1 MRCDADAVHAS
12 KSTLNKMPRRR
23 LLVGGVATAFLTI
36 ASALQPALRVRT
48 PALARVTRPRAVA
61 SAYTVLRAAENDD
74 DTVAVEDEE
83 AASDEADEAVA
94 EEEETVD
101 EEEEEEEGEDP
112 NAEVKAEIAQLE
124 AQLKEKRLELSRA
137 NGAAAEASEAGYYRI
152 VADVSTYKKNAAKQ
166 QESVAEVAK
175 ADAFRIFDKVLLA
188 FEEARAEPPNDE
200 DEAKVHSD
208 FELISSGL
216 LEQFK
221 LLGLEEFEAS
231 AGDAYEPWRHEA
243 VESRPSEKE
252 AAEVAECITGGYR
265 LKSTG
270 AVVRKA
276 KCVVDLAKEKEESSE
291 DEEESEEDEAEEEEA
306 EDA

>member
-1 MRCDADAVHAS
+1 MTIMAR
-12 KSTLNKMPRRR
+12 PRRR
-23 LLVGGVATAFLTI
+23 LLAGGVAAAFLTV

-48 PALARVTRPRAVA
+48 PALARVTRPPVA

-83 AASDEADEAVA
+83 AASDEADEAVEA
-94 EEEETVD
+94 EETVD
-101 EEEEEEEGEDP
+101 EEEEAEEEGEDP
-112 NAEVKAEIAQLE
+112 NAEIKAEIAQLE

-231 AGDAYEPWRHEA
+231 AGDAYEPWRHDA

-252 AAEVAECITGGYR
+252 AAEVAECVTGGYR

-276 KCVVDLAKEKEESSE
+276 KCVVDLAKEKEEA
-291 DEEESEEDEAEEEEA
+291 DEESEEDEAEEEA